1 MCSSLL
7 SGLLFCS
14 SLVDV
19 ASTVVIQIVLVV
31 VAAPAVVD
39 IIVAIAL

>member
-7 SGLLFCS
+7 SSSLFCS

-19 ASTVVIQIVLVV
+19 ASTVVIQVVLVV

-39 IIVAIAL
+39 VVVAIAL